1 MRWLIVLVLGL
12 ALSLTACAD
21 DNPPATEGGASDH
34 AADVAFAT
42 ELMHRDAA
50 LLNLLDVGLG
60 RPLSDDVV
68 AATDRLRLE
77 TTDRIE
83 TAADLFEEW
92 GEKAPVT
99 VRDHSAGHS
108 SDHDV
113 PTLDGMPTGEDLQ
126 ELGGLSRK
134 AFEPAFR
141 SLLVDTLESTLGLAQ
156 GHEPGEP
163 AVGGLVDDAT
173 GSCTAALDALGAP

>member
-1 MRWLIVLVLGL
+1 MRWLLALALGL
-12 ALSLTACAD
+12 AVSLTACAD
-21 DNPPATEGGASDH
+21 DDPPATDGASDH

-60 RPLSDDVV
+60 RPLPDEVIET
-68 AATDRLRLE
+68 TDRLRLE
-77 TTDRIE
+77 TTERIE
-83 TAADLFEEW
+83 RAADLFEEW

-113 PTLDGMPTGEDLQ
+113 PTLEGMPTGEDLQ

-141 SLLVDTLESTLGLAQ
+141 SLLVDTLESTMALSD
-156 GHEPGEP
+156 
-163 AVGGLVDDAT
+163 AVSGGDV
-173 GSCTAALDALGAP
+173 AALASDASASCEAAIEGL